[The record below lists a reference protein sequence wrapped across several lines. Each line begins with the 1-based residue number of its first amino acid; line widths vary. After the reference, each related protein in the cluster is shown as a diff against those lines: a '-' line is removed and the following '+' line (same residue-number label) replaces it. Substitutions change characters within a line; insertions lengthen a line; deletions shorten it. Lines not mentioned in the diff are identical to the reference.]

1 MIVDRIKF
9 FCCIIGSF
17 LIKALGGWDIWLTS
31 LSGVMVID
39 IITGIIKA
47 VLMRSNKSQSGGLS
61 FVSMFKGGVKKVTI
75 SLLVALG
82 TVLDNIITP
91 DEAFIRIM
99 IVSYYIANES
109 LSILENIGACGVPL
123 PKALYKI
130 LDSLKNESDT

>member
-1 MIVDRIKF
+1 MVDRIKF
-9 FCCIIGSF
+9 LCCVIGSL

-31 LSGVMVID
+31 LFAVMVID
-39 IITGIIKA
+39 IITGVIKA

-61 FVSMFKGGVKKVTI
+61 SVSMFKGGVKKVTI
-75 SLLVALG
+75 LLLVALG